1 MVDRFKEPHDLPS
14 LRIKKS
20 KRTAN
25 YNNKS
30 KEKKGTAVAV
40 KLYLLFQSHED
51 KNKYQSI
58 NQSRLKLFYQPFT
71 NVKKK
76 NIKKLKCFNK
86 ARISLLHVNTV
97 T

>member
-14 LRIKKS
+14 LHIKKS
-20 KRTAN
+20 KQTAN

-51 KNKYQSI
+51 ENKYQSI
-58 NQSRLKLFYQPFT
+58 NQSLSQTGFVLHVTGALR
-71 NVKKK
+71 
-76 NIKKLKCFNK
+76 KKLTFQ
-86 ARISLLHVNTV
+86 V
-97 T
+97 